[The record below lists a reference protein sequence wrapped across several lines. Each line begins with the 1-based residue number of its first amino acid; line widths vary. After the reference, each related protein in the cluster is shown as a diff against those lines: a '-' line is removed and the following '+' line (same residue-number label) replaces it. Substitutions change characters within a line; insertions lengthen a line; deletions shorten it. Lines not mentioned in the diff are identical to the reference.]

1 MPETSA
7 KTTVETISS
16 SLLEERYYKV
26 RHKSGVTM
34 LLCPME
40 GFSTA
45 YALFGTNYGSMDVT
59 FKTPGDPDYVEVPAG
74 IAHYLEHKLFEN
86 EDGDAFQR
94 FAATG
99 ASANAYTSFD
109 KTCYL
114 FSCTQNFE
122 ASLEILLDFVT
133 RPYFTDETVQKEQGI
148 IGQEI
153 RMYDDNPDW
162 QVYFNL
168 LKAMYQKNPIRI
180 DIAGTVE
187 SIAEIDKDLLYR
199 CYNHFYNLHN
209 MVIAIAGNFTVE
221 SVIETAD
228 RVLKESEPFLT
239 QRRQPEEPEEVGQR
253 KIEAELEVA
262 TPIFQVGFKLKG
274 GNTAE
279 NMRSQILDEILV
291 EIIAGETSPIYREL
305 YDQGLINATFSG
317 EAMAVRSLLAVTF
330 GGESREPERVYE
342 AILERIQQLKQNGI
356 DETLFQQCKKV
367 TYGRY
372 IGMFSR
378 PEAVAST
385 LLLSHFTGVELYSL
399 VQDLGKVTK
408 EQLEERLRSQYRE
421 EWSSLSIVRS
431 HREA

>member
-1 MPETSA
+1 MPDTEKS
-7 KTTVETISS
+7 TTMETIGS
-16 SLLEERYYKV
+16 SLLEEQYYKV
-26 RHKSGVTM
+26 MHKSGVTL
-34 LLCPME
+34 LLCPMR

-59 FKTPGDPDYVEVPAG
+59 FKTPEDEDFVEVPAG

-122 ASLEILLDFVT
+122 KSLEILLDFVT

-168 LKAMYQKNPIRI
+168 LKALYQKNPVRV

-187 SIAEIDKDLLYR
+187 SIAEINKELLYR

-221 SVIETAD
+221 SVLEVAD
-228 RVLKESEPFLT
+228 RVLKAAEPFQT
-239 QRRQPEEPEEVGQR
+239 KRRLPEEPDEVCQR
-253 KIEAELEVA
+253 KIETELEVA
-262 TPIFQVGFKLKG
+262 TPMFQMGFKLKG
-274 GNTAE
+274 GDSAE
-279 NMRSQILDEILV
+279 NMRNQILDEILV
-291 EIIAGETSPIYREL
+291 EIIAGENTPIYREL
-305 YDQGLINATFSG
+305 YDKGLINATFGG

-330 GGESREPERVYE
+330 GGESREPETVYYIRLSRE
-342 AILERIQQLKQNGI
+342 CLVIDTIAVSQRKQVSPHHKFDTGVLALDVGHDLTPPLRCNRIRHYTDKSS
-356 DETLFQQCKKV
+356 
-367 TYGRY
+367 GRSE
-372 IGMFSR
+372 MSFSR
-378 PEAVAST
+378 FP
-385 LLLSHFTGVELYSL
+385 
-399 VQDLGKVTK
+399 
-408 EQLEERLRSQYRE
+408 
-421 EWSSLSIVRS
+421 
-431 HREA
+431 

>member
-1 MPETSA
+1 MPDTEKNTA
-7 KTTVETISS
+7 METISS
-16 SLLEERYYKV
+16 SLLGEQYYKIT
-26 RHKSGVTM
+26 HKSGVTL
-34 LLCPME
+34 LLCPMK

-59 FKTPGDPDYVEVPAG
+59 FKTPEDKDFVEVPAG

-122 ASLEILLDFVT
+122 KSLEILLDFVT

-168 LKAMYQKNPIRI
+168 LKALYQKNPVRV

-187 SIAEIDKDLLYR
+187 SIAEINKELLYR

-209 MVIAIAGNFTVE
+209 MVIAIAGNFSVE
-221 SVIETAD
+221 SVLEVAD
-228 RVLKESEPFLT
+228 RVLKSAEPFQT
-239 QRRQPEEPEEVGQR
+239 ERRLPEEPDEVCQR
-253 KIEAELEVA
+253 KIETELEVA
-262 TPIFQVGFKLKG
+262 TPMFQMGFKLKG
-274 GNTAE
+274 GDTAE
-279 NMRSQILDEILV
+279 NMRSQILDEIIV
-291 EIIAGETSPIYREL
+291 EIIAGENTPIYREL
-305 YDQGLINATFSG
+305 YDRGLINATFSG

-330 GGESREPERVYE
+330 GGESREPETVYK
-342 AILERIQQLKQNGI
+342 AILERVRQLKKDGI
-356 DETLFQQCKKV
+356 DEKLFQQCKKA

-385 LLLSHFTGVELYSL
+385 LLLSQFTGVEMYSL
-399 VQDLGKVTK
+399 VESLGNVTR
-408 EQLEERLRSQYRE
+408 EQLELRLKNQYHE
-421 EWSSLSIVRS
+421 DWSALSIVRP
-431 HREA
+431 ALN

>member
-1 MPETSA
+1 MPE
-7 KTTVETISS
+7 KTTVETVSS
-16 SLLEERYYKV
+16 SLLGERYYKV
-26 RHKSGVTM
+26 NHKSGVTM

-45 YALFGTNYGSMDVT
+45 YALFGSNYGSMDVS
-59 FKTPGDPDYVEVPAG
+59 FKTPQDKDFAEVPAG

-94 FAATG
+94 FASTG

-122 ASLEILLDFVT
+122 KSLEILLDFVT

-168 LKAMYQKNPIRI
+168 LKAMYQKNPVRV
-180 DIAGTVE
+180 DIAGTVD
-187 SIAEIDKDLLYR
+187 SIAQIDKDLLYR
-199 CYNHFYNLHN
+199 CYSHFYNLHN

-221 SVIETAD
+221 SAIETAD
-228 RVLKESEPFLT
+228 RVLKEAEPFCT
-239 QRRQPEEPEEVGQR
+239 QCCVPDEPDEVCQQR
-253 KIEAELEVA
+253 IEAELEVA
-262 TPIFQVGFKLKG
+262 SPIFQMGFKLKG
-274 GNTAE
+274 GSASE
-279 NMRSQILDEILV
+279 NMKNQILDEILA
-291 EIIAGETSPIYREL
+291 EIIAGETTPFYREL
-305 YDQGLINATFSG
+305 YDQGLINATFGG

-330 GGESREPERVYE
+330 GGESRDPDRVYKAVLERVG
-342 AILERIQQLKQNGI
+342 QLKKDGI
-356 DETLFQQCKKV
+356 EESLFRQCKKSI
-367 TYGRY
+367 YGRY

-378 PEAVAST
+378 PEAIAST
-385 LLLSHFTGVELYSL
+385 LLSSHFTGVELYSL
-399 VQDLGKVTK
+399 VEELGKVTK
-408 EQLEERLRSQYRE
+408 EQLEERLRTQYRE
-421 EWSSLSIVRS
+421 EWTSLSVVRG
-431 HREA
+431 HK